1 MWTHHW
7 PELPAASPATQQ
19 PLLRIVHLEFFS
31 ARRLRGYRT
40 RWWWRRLDTIEDN
53 FCSTLEDMV
62 RMIVNAAPSH
72 ERHVVDGHVHSDA
85 TETKSLNQ

>member
-1 MWTHHW
+1 MSEDRCPPPRFTALDI
-7 PELPAASPATQQ
+7 EEGTVSMLSSVSPD
-19 PLLRIVHLEFFS
+19 
-31 ARRLRGYRT
+31 GM
-40 RWWWRRLDTIEDN
+40 
-53 FCSTLEDMV
+53 TLKMMEDMV